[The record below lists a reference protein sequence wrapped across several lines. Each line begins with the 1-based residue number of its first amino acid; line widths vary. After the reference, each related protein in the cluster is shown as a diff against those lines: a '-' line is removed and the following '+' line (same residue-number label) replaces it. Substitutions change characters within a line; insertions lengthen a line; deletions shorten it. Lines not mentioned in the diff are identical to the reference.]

1 MEKQVLITGA
11 TGMIGKTLVNALLQ
25 KGYKVS
31 ILSRRLQ
38 PMQNVNVFLWNV
50 ENQTIDTE
58 CFRGVTSII
67 HLAGENVAAGKW
79 TDARKKQIL
88 DSRVKSTKLLYQGLS
103 ATNHQVSSIVSASA
117 VGYYGDRSDEILTES
132 AKEGTGFLAD
142 CCVQWEDAIN
152 EGEQLNLRVVKLRTG
167 VVLDKN
173 DGALPVMAKPIQ
185 FFLAAPLG
193 TGKQWV
199 PWIHITDLVN
209 MYMEALEKPISGN
222 FNACAPN
229 PATNKT
235 LTTELAKAFNRPVW
249 PIHVPAGVI
258 KTLMGEMS
266 EVVLASTNCSAQK
279 ILDTGFKFKYNRLQE
294 ALLDIYK

>member
-11 TGMIGKTLVNALLQ
+11 TGMIGKTLVSALLQ
-25 KGYKVS
+25 NGYKVS
-31 ILSRRLQ
+31 ILSRRAQ
-38 PMQNVNVFLWNV
+38 PIKNVNVFLWNV
-50 ENQTIDTE
+50 EDQTIDTK
-58 CFRGVTSII
+58 CFQGVTSII

-79 TDARKKQIL
+79 TEKRKQQIL
-88 DSRVKSTKLLYQGLS
+88 DSRVNATRLLYQGLS
-103 ATNHQVSSIVSASA
+103 ATNHHVNTIISASA
-117 VGYYGDRSDEILTES
+117 VGYYGDRIDEILTES
-132 AKEGTGFLAD
+132 SQKGEGFLAE
-142 CCVQWEDAIN
+142 CCLQWEDAVN
-152 EGEQLNLRVVKLRTG
+152 EGERLNLRVVKLRTG

-199 PWIHITDLVN
+199 PWIHITDLVK
-209 MYMEALEKPISGN
+209 MYIDALEKPISGN

-229 PATNKT
+229 PVTNKT
-235 LTTELAKAFNRPVW
+235 LTQQLAKALKRPVW
-249 PIHVPAGVI
+249 PIHVPASVI

-266 EVVLASTNCSAQK
+266 EVILASTNCSAQK
-279 ILDTGFKFKYNRLQE
+279 ILDTGFKFKYNLLQE